1 MKDYCLTCN
10 MWLGMCR
17 NSDLLNLLLNE
28 QGKFNTVTE
37 ENLGR
42 IVTIM
47 HILCVCLFESLKM
60 HLC

>member
-1 MKDYCLTCN
+1 

-17 NSDLLNLLLNE
+17 NSDLLSLLLNQ
-28 QGKFNTVTE
+28 QGKFNIVTE

-47 HILCVCLFESLKM
+47 HMLCVCLGESLKM